1 MLLMPRT
8 CSFRLI
14 ANAGFALLTL
24 WSAAFLAGT
33 ARSQG
38 SAQGCLDRE
47 ANAFFGRLAAAVL
60 DGTVDPS
67 RIGDEFIAKGTE
79 SIAAA
84 CTAAGSQASG
94 ADLDRLRAYMARW
107 TVHLDRRISEIQRA
121 GTPD

>member
-1 MLLMPRT
+1 MIPTPRT
-8 CSFRLI
+8 CSLRFI
-14 ANAGFALLTL
+14 ARAGFALLAL
-24 WSAAFLAGT
+24 LSAAFLEGT
-33 ARSQG
+33 AWSQG

-79 SIAAA
+79 SIVAA
-84 CTAAGSQASG
+84 CMAAGSQASG
-94 ADLDRLRAYMARW
+94 ADVERLRAYMARW